1 MWNYINSLEMH
12 WWYAVSFSCLVN
24 DTEELGPLMTV
35 NISADSNKL
44 HLQDL
49 EALSKYKFYLRCCT
63 REGCGPAASEERTT
77 VPEASEYGAA
87 AAQGWGLLW
96 GVSLWHSKGQGI
108 WLSDM
113 DDQVAV
119 VMGIDPANAGDIIS
133 TSHLT
138 KLFICPSKHFFIA
151 KQYHNSVRLGCIH
164 HCLGRPSTYWFEG
177 KSLPA
182 KRKKK

>member
-1 MWNYINSLEMH
+1 MIWKH
-12 WWYAVSFSCLVN
+12 WANTSF
-24 DTEELGPLMTV
+24 T
-35 NISADSNKL
+35 
-44 HLQDL
+44 
-49 EALSKYKFYLRCCT
+49 
-63 REGCGPAASEERTT
+63 
-77 VPEASEYGAA
+77 YGAA
-87 AAQGWGLLW
+87 HGWAADQLSARSALLSPKRVSMGSSCSGVGGLG
-96 GVSLWHSKGQGI
+96 GVSLWHSKGQRI
-108 WLSDM
+108 WRSDM

-164 HCLGRPSTYWFEG
+164 HCLGRPSAYWFGG

-182 KRKKK
+182 KKEEEIICCLWGWKCWIVINTDVEISW

>member
-1 MWNYINSLEMH
+1 MELYEEFRNALMMCS
-12 WWYAVSFSCLVN
+12 VSFSCLVN
-24 DTEELGPLMTV
+24 DTEELGPLMSL

-63 REGCGPAASEERTT
+63 RVGCGPAASEERTT
-77 VPEASEYGAA
+77 VPEASEYGGA
-87 AAQGWGLLW
+87 AAQGWGLLR

-119 VMGIDPANAGDIIS
+119 VMGIDPANTGTLFRPPIS
-133 TSHLT
+133 PSFSYAHLS
-138 KLFICPSKHFFIA
+138 I
-151 KQYHNSVRLGCIH
+151 
-164 HCLGRPSTYWFEG
+164 
-177 KSLPA
+177 SL
-182 KRKKK
+182 

>member
-1 MWNYINSLEMH
+1 
-12 WWYAVSFSCLVN
+12 
-24 DTEELGPLMTV
+24 MTL

-63 REGCGPAASEERTT
+63 REGCGPAVSEERTT
-77 VPEASEYGAA
+77 VPEASEYG
-87 AAQGWGLLW
+87 QQLLRGG
-96 GVSLWHSKGQGI
+96 GVSGESACGI
-108 WLSDM
+108 PKDRESGASDM
-113 DDQVAV
+113 DGQVAV

-164 HCLGRPSTYWFEG
+164 HCLGRPSAY
-177 KSLPA
+177 
-182 KRKKK
+182 